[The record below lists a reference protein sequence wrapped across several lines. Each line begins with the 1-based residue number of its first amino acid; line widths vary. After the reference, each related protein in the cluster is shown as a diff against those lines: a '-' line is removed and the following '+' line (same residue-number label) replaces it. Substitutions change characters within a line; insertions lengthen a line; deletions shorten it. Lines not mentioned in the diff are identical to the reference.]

1 MLALPPPTADV
12 LDEDL
17 QIIIATL
24 ETLSP
29 EIGRLAPPSARA
41 LDGALTHLAEVRDAL
56 EQASHASPSRQL
68 LFPLLEASA

>member
-1 MLALPPPTADV
+1 MRELPPPTADI

-17 QIIIATL
+17 QIILATL

-29 EIGRLAPPSARA
+29 EITRLAPSSARA
-41 LDGALTHLAEVRDAL
+41 LEGALSELAEVRDSL
-56 EQASHASPSRQL
+56 EEASHGSPSRQL